1 MTISLEPDETQVIS
15 DIQFTQLV
23 PIMAMVEITAPLI
36 FTANLADSRLQ
47 NSSHNL
53 TLILASI
60 WQANIRS

>member
-36 FTANLADSRLQ
+36 FTANLP
-47 NSSHNL
+47 
-53 TLILASI
+53 
-60 WQANIRS
+60 